1 MAGDAILRQQ
11 VQSAW
16 AAALVRL
23 LFAEILGALQV
34 QAWVPVKR
42 SGQAGYLHPAGCI
55 GDQAP
60 NGIGL
65 TGWT

>member
-11 VQSAW
+11 VQSTWLAG
-16 AAALVRL
+16 LERL
-23 LFAEILGALQV
+23 LFWKILGALQA

-55 GDQAP
+55 EDQAP